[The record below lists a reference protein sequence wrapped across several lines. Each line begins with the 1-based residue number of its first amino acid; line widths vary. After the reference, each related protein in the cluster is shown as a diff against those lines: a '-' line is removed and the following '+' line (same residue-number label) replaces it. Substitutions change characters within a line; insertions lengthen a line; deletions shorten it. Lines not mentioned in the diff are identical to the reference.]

1 MQVPL
6 IVSAAVGGLLVE
18 SHGIGESGLKQIV
31 VTNGDAAQDVA
42 EEIVLLRAE
51 LIDRSDVALAQDERF
66 ERPYGPERHDDGKS
80 IVLAN
85 DPRVQLQ
92 FQLQVVAQQAGM
104 FFGVILPEGRQLP
117 SGQVWQRGIRPN

>member
-18 SHGIGESGLKQIV
+18 SHGIGKSGLKQIV
-31 VTNGDAAQDVA
+31 VTNGDAAQDVSEKIA
-42 EEIVLLRAE
+42 LLRAE

-66 ERPYGPERHDDGKS
+66 ERPNGPERHDNGKS

-85 DPRVQLQ
+85 DPHVQLQ
-92 FQLQVVAQQAGM
+92 IQFNVCAQQ
-104 FFGVILPEGRQLP
+104 P
-117 SGQVWQRGIRPN
+117 